1 MEESNMKSYK
11 VSAAELKNFTKTV
24 MQMCIRNL
32 YRRKGR
38 TALTVSGVIIG
49 CCAIVIMVSLGIG
62 MKQAQDQ
69 MLAQMGNLT
78 RITVTPSPAKDAHKT
93 LLDKKAVKQMG
104 QLPDVTSAIV
114 KNTLDL
120 GELQL
125 TAGEKNRFQNA
136 SATIIGIPE
145 KDLEKMGYTLT
156 DGKYPKNRA
165 FEVLAG
171 QHFAYQFTDSRR
183 PEGKNV
189 VDYWDNEDAKPFFKA
204 MGTELSVA
212 EKKQK
217 KTSEPGENQTASSVA
232 EWKEIQKLKIV
243 GQLKENYDAGEETGS
258 GLIMRLSDMEKLQK
272 QIQKISGQKKAKEY
286 SQVVVNVKDIKS
298 VEQVENMVRQMG
310 FQTYSMESIRK
321 PMEKDARQEAAAIG
335 FLGGSIGI
343 LLSYLVSWLMN
354 HISSLA
360 PGGGDMDM
368 MAAGGMDMMGG
379 GSTVMSVIP
388 LWLAGFALLF
398 SVFMGVAAGYY
409 PANKAVKISALEA
422 MKS

>member
-1 MEESNMKSYK
+1 MKSYK

>member
-1 MEESNMKSYK
+1 MS
-11 VSAAELKNFTKTV
+11 FFDI

-171 QHFAYQFTDSRR
+171 QHFAYQFTESR
-183 PEGKNV
+183 K
-189 VDYWDNEDAKPFFKA
+189 KPP
-204 MGTELSVA
+204 SR
-212 EKKQK
+212 EKTRQPLPSRSGRK
-217 KTSEPGENQTASSVA
+217 SRS
-232 EWKEIQKLKIV
+232 LK
-243 GQLKENYDAGEETGS
+243 S
-258 GLIMRLSDMEKLQK
+258 
-272 QIQKISGQKKAKEY
+272 
-286 SQVVVNVKDIKS
+286 
-298 VEQVENMVRQMG
+298 
-310 FQTYSMESIRK
+310 
-321 PMEKDARQEAAAIG
+321 
-335 FLGGSIGI
+335 
-343 LLSYLVSWLMN
+343 
-354 HISSLA
+354 
-360 PGGGDMDM
+360 
-368 MAAGGMDMMGG
+368 
-379 GSTVMSVIP
+379 
-388 LWLAGFALLF
+388 
-398 SVFMGVAAGYY
+398 
-409 PANKAVKISALEA
+409 
-422 MKS
+422 